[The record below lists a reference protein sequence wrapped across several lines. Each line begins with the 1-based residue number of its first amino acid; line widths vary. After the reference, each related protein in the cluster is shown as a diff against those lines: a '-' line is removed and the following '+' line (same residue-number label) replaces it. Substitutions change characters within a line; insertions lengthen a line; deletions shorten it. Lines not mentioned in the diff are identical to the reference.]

1 MSRSKF
7 VYYAH
12 KTEFSDS
19 TLFVVNDVANDT
31 EHFINKDGSKS
42 KLHYNIPANT
52 FAEDRCAN
60 GVWRRVTRAHVRETV
75 KRLKTPATTT
85 HTTF

>member
-31 EHFINKDGSKS
+31 EHFIRKDGTKTNT
-42 KLHYNIPANT
+42 YNGTFTA
-52 FAEDRCAN
+52 FAESRCEL
-60 GVWRRVTRAHVRETV
+60 GVWKRVTRAHVRETV